1 MTMADQEILEW
12 ASLAKTITDD
22 DRQRF
27 EPPGD
32 LWSRI
37 AAEIGDTATNGLD
50 DDAIDNLLI
59 GRADAEVVDL
69 TQARTHRAKRG
80 VRHQRR
86 NLAAVAAAA
95 ALVFVIGLT
104 LTGGESDTV
113 YIAQATT
120 ADMPEPWTGE
130 VTATVNASDG
140 EVTLVS
146 TNEFSSDEPVELWL
160 IKPDLSDMHSLGLV
174 ELDGRE
180 TTVALPAGIDV
191 TEFSIVDLSIEPDDG
206 VPTHSGRSF
215 VRGALEAL

>member
-1 MTMADQEILEW
+1 MTMADEELAEW
-12 ASLAKTITDD
+12 AAIAKTITDD

>member
-1 MTMADQEILEW
+1 MTMADLELAEW
-12 ASLAKTITDD
+12 ATLAKTITAE

-27 EPPGD
+27 EPPRD

-37 AAEIGDTATNGLD
+37 EAEIGDTTTNGLD

-59 GRADAEVVDL
+59 GQADAQVVDL
-69 TQARTHRAKRG
+69 TQARNHRAKRG

-120 ADMPEPWTGE
+120 ADMPEPWSGE

-140 EVTLVS
+140 EVMLVS

-180 TTVALPAGIDV
+180 TTVALPEGIDV

-215 VRGALEAL
+215 VRGALEPL